1 MTAIQPAPDGPTR
14 YRTPEESGMKTNR
27 HTTQAST
34 ALLRHANGVDAQKTK
49 SLCCAAAGITASIS
63 ATAEALIPHEKL
75 RQAAT
80 SNATLNAWDRPPA
93 QPVVGYTHFDNSAE
107 PLAQTYQI
115 DKIPEDKMAEL
126 VGTTRRALQGK
137 RARGV
142 IPKGVWNTID
152 SRIYYS
158 LRRYEAWLESQW
170 DCPPELNLLD
180 SPSVF
185 ASPGTGNA
193 VAKPSPIPKR
203 RRGLRLPPTYALT

>member
-1 MTAIQPAPDGPTR
+1 MEVQSVEAHRTRWPASQRSSPVIERAFHRFPIR
-14 YRTPEESGMKTNR
+14 CVHESGANPALTN
-27 HTTQAST
+27 
-34 ALLRHANGVDAQKTK
+34 QKQ
-49 SLCCAAAGITASIS
+49 
-63 ATAEALIPHEKL
+63 ATAQIFE
-75 RQAAT
+75 
-80 SNATLNAWDRPPA
+80 
-93 QPVVGYTHFDNSAE
+93 GYTHADDVEGSS
-107 PLAQTYQI
+107 LQTYHL

-158 LRRYEAWLESQW
+158 IRRYEAWLESQW

-180 SPSVF
+180 SPSAF

>member
-1 MTAIQPAPDGPTR
+1 MRNVQ
-14 YRTPEESGMKTNR
+14 N
-27 HTTQAST
+27 TTET
-34 ALLRHANGVDAQKTK
+34 LPALLRINNGIATPVNN
-49 SLCCAAAGITASIS
+49 SCCAAARIIASYS
-63 ATAEALIPHEKL
+63 STAEGLIPHEKL
-75 RQAAT
+75 REAAIH
-80 SNATLNAWDRPPA
+80 NATLNAQKRSPA
-93 QPVVGYTHFDNSAE
+93 QLVEGYTQCDEAAE
-107 PLAQTYQI
+107 PSLPTYHL

-180 SPSVF
+180 SPSAF
-185 ASPGTGNA
+185 ASPGTGSA

>member
-1 MTAIQPAPDGPTR
+1 MNVTLSYFGPTH
-14 YRTPEESGMKTNR
+14 YRISEQGGAQPHVR
-27 HTTQAST
+27 ARLST
-34 ALLRHANGVDAQKTK
+34 ALLCDSTRVDPKEIK
-49 SLCCAAAGITASIS
+49 SLCCAATGISDFPQA
-63 ATAEALIPHEKL
+63 ATEALPPQEKL
-75 RQAAT
+75 RRAAT
-80 SNATLNAWDRPPA
+80 PNATLTA
-93 QPVVGYTHFDNSAE
+93 QQRSSAQLAEGYTHLDDVEESSL
-107 PLAQTYQI
+107 PTYHL

-180 SPSVF
+180 SPSAF
-185 ASPGTGNA
+185 ASPGTGSA

>member
-1 MTAIQPAPDGPTR
+1 MNTSFSYFGPTH
-14 YRTPEESGMKTNR
+14 YRMSDESSVRLHVGDQVPTGSN
-27 HTTQAST
+27 HLP
-34 ALLRHANGVDAQKTK
+34 ALPAEKNKRCDD
-49 SLCCAAAGITASIS
+49 
-63 ATAEALIPHEKL
+63 TAEPSLSSYHL
-75 RQAAT
+75 
-80 SNATLNAWDRPPA
+80 
-93 QPVVGYTHFDNSAE
+93 
-107 PLAQTYQI
+107 

-158 LRRYEAWLESQW
+158 IRRYEAWLESQW

-180 SPSVF
+180 SPSAF

-193 VAKPSPIPKR
+193 AAKPSPIPKR

>member
-1 MTAIQPAPDGPTR
+1 MIE
-14 YRTPEESGMKTNR
+14 RTFQQFHTQKHPSAQHGEIYADIEES
-27 HTTQAST
+27 
-34 ALLRHANGVDAQKTK
+34 
-49 SLCCAAAGITASIS
+49 
-63 ATAEALIPHEKL
+63 AESSVL
-75 RQAAT
+75 
-80 SNATLNAWDRPPA
+80 
-93 QPVVGYTHFDNSAE
+93 
-107 PLAQTYQI
+107 TYHL
-115 DKIPEDKMAEL
+115 DKIPEFKMAEL
-126 VGTTRRALQGK
+126 IGTSRRALQGK

-158 LRRYEAWLESQW
+158 IRRYEAWLESQW

-180 SPSVF
+180 SLSAF

>member
-1 MTAIQPAPDGPTR
+1 MTNAQNIP
-14 YRTPEESGMKTNR
+14 RT
-27 HTTQAST
+27 QT
-34 ALLRHANGVDAQKTK
+34 ALLRNDHSIATPVTN
-49 SLCCAAAGITASIS
+49 SCCAAARIIDAYSRT
-63 ATAEALIPHEKL
+63 TEPPPHEKL
-75 RQAAT
+75 REAAPPH
-80 SNATLNAWDRPPA
+80 SAALIAQKRSPA
-93 QPVVGYTHFDNSAE
+93 QLVERYTQCDEVAE
-107 PLAQTYQI
+107 LSLPTYHL
-115 DKIPEDKMAEL
+115 DKIPEDKVAEL

-142 IPKGVWNTID
+142 IPKGIWNSID
-152 SRIYYS
+152 NRIYYN

-180 SPSVF
+180 SLSAF

>member
-1 MTAIQPAPDGPTR
+1 MTHAQNATHPLP
-14 YRTPEESGMKTNR
+14 
-27 HTTQAST
+27 
-34 ALLRHANGVDAQKTK
+34 ALLRNNSGIATPVNNN
-49 SLCCAAAGITASIS
+49 CCAAARIIASS
-63 ATAEALIPHEKL
+63 RSTAEGLIPHKKL
-75 RQAAT
+75 REAANP
-80 SNATLNAWDRPPA
+80 NATLTA
-93 QPVVGYTHFDNSAE
+93 QQRSSAQLAEGYTHLDDVEGSSL
-107 PLAQTYQI
+107 PTYHL

-126 VGTTRRALQGK
+126 IGTTRRALQGK

-180 SPSVF
+180 SPSAF

>member
-1 MTAIQPAPDGPTR
+1 MNTPFMAPDKPTR
-14 YRTPEESGMKTNR
+14 HPTSEESAMRMNL
-27 HTTQAST
+27 HTQTSN
-34 ALLRHANGVDAQKTK
+34 ALLCSDACVDAQKTN
-49 SLCCAAAGITASIS
+49 SLCCAAAGITACACANAGAFTPHQKLHW
-63 ATAEALIPHEKL
+63 ATTP
-75 RQAAT
+75 
-80 SNATLNAWDRPPA
+80 NATLIAQDRPPA
-93 QPVVGYTHFDNSAE
+93 QPVAGYTPFDSAADSL
-107 PLAQTYQI
+107 PQTYQV

-158 LRRYEAWLESQW
+158 IRRYEAWLESQW

-180 SPSVF
+180 SPSAF

>member
-1 MTAIQPAPDGPTR
+1 MNGTLSYFGPTH
-14 YRTPEESGMKTNR
+14 YRISEQCGEQSHVR
-27 HTTQAST
+27 ARLST
-34 ALLRHANGVDAQKTK
+34 ALLCDSARVDTQEIK
-49 SLCCAAAGITASIS
+49 SLCCAAAGIS
-63 ATAEALIPHEKL
+63 AFPQAATEALPPQEKL
-75 RQAAT
+75 RRAAT
-80 SNATLNAWDRPPA
+80 PNATLTA
-93 QPVVGYTHFDNSAE
+93 QQRSSAQLAEGYKPVDDDADLSL
-107 PLAQTYQI
+107 PTYHL

-152 SRIYYS
+152 NRIYYS
-158 LRRYEAWLESQW
+158 IRRYEAWLESQW

-180 SPSVF
+180 SPSAF
-185 ASPGTGNA
+185 ASLGTGNA

>member
-1 MTAIQPAPDGPTR
+1 MHTSLDPIAPEPAV
-14 YRTPEESGMKTNR
+14 EI
-27 HTTQAST
+27 
-34 ALLRHANGVDAQKTK
+34 
-49 SLCCAAAGITASIS
+49 C
-63 ATAEALIPHEKL
+63 
-75 RQAAT
+75 
-80 SNATLNAWDRPPA
+80 
-93 QPVVGYTHFDNSAE
+93 
-107 PLAQTYQI
+107 QI

-142 IPKGVWNTID
+142 IPKGVWNSID

-158 LRRYEAWLESQW
+158 IRRYEAWLESQW

-180 SPSVF
+180 SPSAF

>member
-1 MTAIQPAPDGPTR
+1 MNNSFSYFGPTP
-14 YRTPEESGMKTNR
+14 YRMSEESSMRVHLND
-27 HTTQAST
+27 QIST
-34 ALLRHANGVDAQKTK
+34 AKKRSPAKLAEEIKRCDD
-49 SLCCAAAGITASIS
+49 
-63 ATAEALIPHEKL
+63 TAEPSLP
-75 RQAAT
+75 
-80 SNATLNAWDRPPA
+80 
-93 QPVVGYTHFDNSAE
+93 
-107 PLAQTYQI
+107 TYHL

-126 VGTTRRALQGK
+126 VGTSRRALQGK

-180 SPSVF
+180 SPSAF

>member
-1 MTAIQPAPDGPTR
+1 MCSVHGSSTNPTL
-14 YRTPEESGMKTNR
+14 
-27 HTTQAST
+27 TTQKYPSGQLGENYA
-34 ALLRHANGVDAQKTK
+34 HIEDAAES
-49 SLCCAAAGITASIS
+49 SLPIYH
-63 ATAEALIPHEKL
+63 L
-75 RQAAT
+75 
-80 SNATLNAWDRPPA
+80 
-93 QPVVGYTHFDNSAE
+93 
-107 PLAQTYQI
+107 

-180 SPSVF
+180 SPSAF

>member
-1 MTAIQPAPDGPTR
+1 MNNSFSHFGPTH
-14 YRTPEESGMKTNR
+14 YRISVESSMRLHMNDQVPTFNNRLPTLAAEENKR
-27 HTTQAST
+27 C
-34 ALLRHANGVDAQKTK
+34 DD
-49 SLCCAAAGITASIS
+49 
-63 ATAEALIPHEKL
+63 TAEPSL
-75 RQAAT
+75 AT
-80 SNATLNAWDRPPA
+80 YHL
-93 QPVVGYTHFDNSAE
+93 
-107 PLAQTYQI
+107 

-170 DCPPELNLLD
+170 DCPLELNLLD
-180 SPSVF
+180 SPSAF

-193 VAKPSPIPKR
+193 AAKPSPIPKR
-203 RRGLRLPPTYALT
+203 RRGLRLPPTYALK

>member
-1 MTAIQPAPDGPTR
+1 MNGTLSYFGPTH
-14 YRTPEESGMKTNR
+14 YRISEQCGEQSRLRARM
-27 HTTQAST
+27 ST
-34 ALLRHANGVDAQKTK
+34 ALLFDDTRVDTHEIK
-49 SLCCAAAGITASIS
+49 SLCCAAAGINAF
-63 ATAEALIPHEKL
+63 P
-75 RQAAT
+75 QAAT
-80 SNATLNAWDRPPA
+80 EASTPHQKLRRAAPPNATLNAQKRSPA
-93 QPVVGYTHFDNSAE
+93 QLAEGYTQCGEAAE
-107 PLAQTYQI
+107 PSLPTYHL

-142 IPKGVWNTID
+142 IPKGVWNSID

-180 SPSVF
+180 SPSAF

>member
-1 MTAIQPAPDGPTR
+1 MTHAQ
-14 YRTPEESGMKTNR
+14 N
-27 HTTQAST
+27 TTHPLP
-34 ALLRHANGVDAQKTK
+34 ALLRILNGIAMPVNN
-49 SLCCAAAGITASIS
+49 SCCAAASIIASS
-63 ATAEALIPHEKL
+63 RNTAEGPIPHEKL
-75 RQAAT
+75 RRAALP
-80 SNATLNAWDRPPA
+80 NATLNAQKCSPA
-93 QPVVGYTHFDNSAE
+93 QLVEGYTQCDEAAE
-107 PLAQTYQI
+107 PSLPTYHL

-142 IPKGVWNTID
+142 IPKGVWNSID

-180 SPSVF
+180 SPSAF
-185 ASPGTGNA
+185 ASLGTGSA

>member
-1 MTAIQPAPDGPTR
+1 MNGTLSYFGPTL
-14 YRTPEESGMKTNR
+14 YRISEQSGEQSRVRARM
-27 HTTQAST
+27 ST
-34 ALLRHANGVDAQKTK
+34 ALLCDSTRVDAQEIN
-49 SLCCAAAGITASIS
+49 SLCCAAAGINAFPQA
-63 ATAEALIPHEKL
+63 ATEAFTPQEKL
-75 RQAAT
+75 RRAAT
-80 SNATLNAWDRPPA
+80 PNATLIAQKRSPA
-93 QPVVGYTHFDNSAE
+93 QLAEGYTHCDDAAE
-107 PLAQTYQI
+107 PTLPTYHL

-126 VGTTRRALQGK
+126 VGTSRRALQGK

-180 SPSVF
+180 SPSAF

>member
-1 MTAIQPAPDGPTR
+1 MNGTLSYFGPTH
-14 YRTPEESGMKTNR
+14 YRISEQGGEKSYVR
-27 HTTQAST
+27 ARLST
-34 ALLRHANGVDAQKTK
+34 ALLCDSTLVDTQDIK
-49 SLCCAAAGITASIS
+49 SLCCA
-63 ATAEALIPHEKL
+63 P
-75 RQAAT
+75 QAAT
-80 SNATLNAWDRPPA
+80 EALPSQEKLHRAATNSATLTAQQRPVA
-93 QPVVGYTHFDNSAE
+93 QLAEGYTPADDDADSSL
-107 PLAQTYQI
+107 PTYHL

-170 DCPPELNLLD
+170 DCPPELNLLG
-180 SPSVF
+180 SPSAF

>member
-1 MTAIQPAPDGPTR
+1 
-14 YRTPEESGMKTNR
+14 MKMNL
-27 HTTQAST
+27 HTQTSN
-34 ALLRHANGVDAQKTK
+34 ALLCSGACVDAQKTN
-49 SLCCAAAGITASIS
+49 SLCCAAAGIIAC
-63 ATAEALIPHEKL
+63 ACANAGALIPHEKL
-75 RQAAT
+75 RWANT
-80 SNATLNAWDRPPA
+80 PNATLIAQDRSPA
-93 QPVVGYTHFDNSAE
+93 QPVVGYTPFDSAADSL
-107 PLAQTYQI
+107 PQTYQV

-180 SPSVF
+180 SPSAF
-185 ASPGTGNA
+185 ASLGTGNA

-203 RRGLRLPPTYALT
+203 RRGLRLPPTYALM